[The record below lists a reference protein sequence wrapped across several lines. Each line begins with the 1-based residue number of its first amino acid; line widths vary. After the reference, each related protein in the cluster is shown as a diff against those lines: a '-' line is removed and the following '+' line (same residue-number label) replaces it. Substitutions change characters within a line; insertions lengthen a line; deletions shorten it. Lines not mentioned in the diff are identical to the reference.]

1 MAGGLSDSF
10 QLAGS
15 VALMP
20 LHAASW
26 LGLERAHPFGLA
38 ALPYCSF
45 STREHAAW
53 RRAGVRVGDQILDLT
68 TATQRLMAGRAELFD
83 GGVLDPFLAAG
94 DGAWAD
100 VRAEIRHWLSHEPC
114 REAIGD
120 LLTPVRDARLHLPFT
135 VADFADFYASREH
148 ASRVGAI
155 FRPGGDPLPPNWG
168 HLPAGYHGR
177 AGSVVVSGT
186 PVRRP
191 CGLLAA
197 SDGMAMYGPSERL
210 DFEAEVGF
218 VVGTRSQPGEP
229 VAVTRFAEHV
239 FGVCLVNDWS
249 ARDIQA
255 FESVP
260 LGPFLGKSFATTIS
274 PWILPLAALEH
285 ARMRPPSR
293 QTRLARYLTEDADWG
308 LDIEIE
314 VRVNSRVVACPPYS
328 AMHWSPA
335 QLLAHLTVNGAAVR
349 TGDLFASGT
358 VSGERPDQ
366 RGCLLEL

>member
-100 VRAEIRHWLSHEPC
+100 VRAEIQHWLSHEPC

-186 PVRRP
+186 RCGGRAGCWRP
-191 CGLLAA
+191 
-197 SDGMAMYGPSERL
+197 
-210 DFEAEVGF
+210 
-218 VVGTRSQPGEP
+218 
-229 VAVTRFAEHV
+229 
-239 FGVCLVNDWS
+239 
-249 ARDIQA
+249 
-255 FESVP
+255 
-260 LGPFLGKSFATTIS
+260 ATG
-274 PWILPLAALEH
+274 W
-285 ARMRPPSR
+285 R
-293 QTRLARYLTEDADWG
+293 
-308 LDIEIE
+308 
-314 VRVNSRVVACPPYS
+314 C
-328 AMHWSPA
+328 
-335 QLLAHLTVNGAAVR
+335 
-349 TGDLFASGT
+349 TGRASGWT
-358 VSGERPDQ
+358 LRRRSGSLAGPAR
-366 RGCLLEL
+366 